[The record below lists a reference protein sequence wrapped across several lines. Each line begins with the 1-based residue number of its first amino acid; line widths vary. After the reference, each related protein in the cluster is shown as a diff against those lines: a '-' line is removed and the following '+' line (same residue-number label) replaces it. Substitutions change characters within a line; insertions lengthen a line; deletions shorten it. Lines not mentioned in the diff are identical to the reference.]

1 MGNKNKSSPPS
12 VDKYNN
18 SKNLSLDEFQEV
30 TKRKMTL
37 HILSDKNEDCKD
49 FSYYFTNEKVKDS
62 NELSEKDI
70 KKK

>member
-49 FSYYFTNEKVKDS
+49 FIYYFTNEKVKDS